1 MSDSIVYV
9 FASVYSN
16 LWKTYSDIAMFMDE
30 DNYDEDKVIE
40 SITVLNKMEFY
51 SRDEQKELLTLVYK
65 ILKTTAGIIF
75 LRENK
80 EFARCAVRKAE
91 EFMETVCYSSS
102 EVDTDLAKA
111 IAEFFMKNDGV
122 FCDHG
127 FHDIDYPLY
136 EDIYRCSLKEENGE
150 TGSDSDDE

>member
-1 MSDSIVYV
+1 MSNSIVYV
-9 FASVYSN
+9 FSSVYN
-16 LWKTYSDIAMFMDE
+16 ELWRTYSNIAMFMVE

-40 SITVLNKMEFY
+40 ALRVINKMEFY
-51 SRDEQKELLTLVYK
+51 SREEQKELLTLIYK

-80 EFARCAVRKAE
+80 EFALCAVRKAE
-91 EFMETVCYSSS
+91 EFTETVCYSSS
-102 EVDTDLAKA
+102 KIDTELTKA
-111 IAEFFMKNDGV
+111 IAEFFVKNDGV

-136 EDIYRCSLKEENGE
+136 EDIYRCALKEENE
-150 TGSDSDDE
+150 ESDSD

>member
-9 FASVYSN
+9 FSSVWSE

-30 DNYDEDKVIE
+30 DNYDADKMIEALGVI
-40 SITVLNKMEFY
+40 NKMEFY
-51 SRDEQKELLTLVYK
+51 SRDEQKELLTLIYK

-80 EFARCAVRKAE
+80 EFALCAVRKAE
-91 EFMETVCYSSS
+91 EFTETVCYSST
-102 EVDTDLAKA
+102 EIDTDLAKA
-111 IAEFFMKNDGV
+111 IAEFFVKNDGV

-136 EDIYRCSLKEENGE
+136 EDIYRCSLKEDNGYE
-150 TGSDSDDE
+150 SDSDDE